1 MCELWLQY
9 CLFGESSVSALVPA
23 GLSSRGGVLYLRGET
38 HIIFLLPTALKL
50 ADPSQLVHALGWV
63 VAPCTWIKRTFLVLY
78 HLTKQYETYARR
90 MQYYSFD
97 IRYETL
103 AICIYVCTGHYAMA
117 HSTRSGKSSVHY
129 IICVLNKNYFSL
141 Y

>member
-9 CLFGESSVSALVPA
+9 CMFGESSVSALVPA

-78 HLTKQYETYARR
+78 HLT
-90 MQYYSFD
+90 D
-97 IRYETL
+97 IIDAVFQGGCMMDESSAAL
-103 AICIYVCTGHYAMA
+103 
-117 HSTRSGKSSVHY
+117 SSGKSTSKRLETLY
-129 IICVLNKNYFSL
+129 YTFLRSLNVC
-141 Y
+141 